1 MSPPP
6 TTPDQAE
13 AARAA
18 RAERYLALLDRAID
32 ITARLID
39 DIDLQAHPEPAPDAG
54 PDAAPASAPK
64 PSDLVIPLEHA
75 VRTLRLT
82 ITLAQKIADPPKPR
96 ATRRRTFRAREDI
109 LREVTDVIQRSAETE
124 EEEAS
129 LLAELDER
137 VDSPEMAED
146 LEDRPVKD
154 LITELLR
161 DFGLAHLPGT
171 HPWARRTPAD
181 IRALKRRAA
190 RAPP

>member
-1 MSPPP
+1 MPTAPPS
-6 TTPDQAE
+6 PDQADAAK
-13 AARAA
+13 AARSA
-18 RAERYLALLDRAID
+18 RYLALLDRAID
-32 ITARLID
+32 ATARLID
-39 DIDLQAHPEPAPDAG
+39 RIDLRAQSDDANPD
-54 PDAAPASAPK
+54 
-64 PSDLVIPLEHA
+64 DLVIPLERA

-82 ITLAQKIADPPKPR
+82 ISLAQRIADPPKSR
-96 ATRRRTFRAREDI
+96 ATRRRTALARADI
-109 LREVTDVIQRSAETE
+109 LREVADVIQRSAATDEQ
-124 EEEAS
+124 EAS

-146 LEDRPVKD
+146 LEDRPVQD

-181 IRALKRRAA
+181 IRALKRHAA